1 MKKLMT
7 GLALGA
13 IATLLLVPAP
23 AARAQ
28 NEREYSTLSITEPV
42 DVGSVTLQP
51 GTYLTKVV
59 VLSNGRHLV
68 QVTNVEQTT
77 IFASVL
83 AVPHPILDDK
93 TLPQNRYLY
102 YTTAPGQRLALRT
115 WFPRDTT
122 DGEDIIYPKQRAFE
136 LAAAAKVPVVA
147 VPDDVKETEYATTSL
162 AVVTPER
169 QVRPYQ
175 EPAPTVKLA
184 QALPPSLPATASH
197 VPLFGMLG
205 FLFVGGAIAVRVLGK
220 DSPAV

>member
-1 MKKLMT
+1 MKNLMA

-28 NEREYSTLSITEPV
+28 NEREYSTLTITEPV
-42 DVGSVTLQP
+42 DVGSYTLQP

-68 QVTNVEQTT
+68 QVTNAEQTT

-83 AVPHPILDDK
+83 AVPHQILDDQK
-93 TLPQNRYLY
+93 LPENRYVY
-102 YTTAPGQRLALRT
+102 YTTAPGQHLVLRT

-122 DGEDIIYPKQRAFE
+122 DGEDITYPKRRAFE
-136 LAAAAKVPVVA
+136 LAAATKVPVVA
-147 VPDDVKETEYATTSL
+147 VPDEVKESDYATTSL

-169 QVRPYQ
+169 QVRPY
-175 EPAPTVKLA
+175 EKPAPAVMLA
-184 QALPPSLPATASH
+184 EAVPPGLPATASQ
-197 VPLFGMLG
+197 VPFFAMLG
-205 FLFVGGAIAVRVLGK
+205 LLFVGGAVAIRVLGK